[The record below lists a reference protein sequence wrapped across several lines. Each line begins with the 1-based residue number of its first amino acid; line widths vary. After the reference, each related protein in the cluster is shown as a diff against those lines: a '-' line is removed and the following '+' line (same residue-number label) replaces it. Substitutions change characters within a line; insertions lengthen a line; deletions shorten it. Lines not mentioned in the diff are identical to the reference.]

1 MTYQLRGLVAATHTP
16 FGSNG
21 ELNLDAIEPQAA
33 HLSRSGVKSVFIG
46 GSTGESHS
54 LTVVE
59 RLSLAKRWSEVV
71 RGTDLQL
78 IVHVGS
84 NCLQDACSL
93 ASQAES
99 LGAKAISALSPSYF
113 KPRSLDT
120 LIDCC
125 TSIASSA
132 AETPFYFYDIPVL
145 TGVQFSMPD
154 FLERAKP
161 KVPSLTGIKFTN
173 PDLMAYQK
181 CLHAKEA
188 GFDIPWGVDEYL
200 LAALSLG
207 AKGAVGSS
215 YNFAGPLY
223 NRLIAAFES
232 GDLAVARAEQ
242 YRSVQLIE
250 LLASYGYMAAAKAT
264 MGFLGVD
271 VGQPRLP
278 NAAISDEQKK
288 SLRDGLDKLGFF
300 DWQ

>member
-54 LTVVE
+54 LTIVE